1 MLLMIIPT
9 QAYAEPAAHQQSAC
23 PRESPRRCHFIFTI
37 TPVWA
42 RITENKMPRSDVEST
57 NLHMLNVIR
66 LSIEAD
72 RIGACARFALSA
84 PLAER
89 LRSLT
94 QEQLW
99 AFVVHIG
106 QTTLFP
112 PRQNLLALLDAP
124 RPLVGTLAAAQTP
137 RPDPP
142 REVVNPGAS
151 AD

>member
-1 MLLMIIPT
+1 
-9 QAYAEPAAHQQSAC
+9 
-23 PRESPRRCHFIFTI
+23 
-37 TPVWA
+37 
-42 RITENKMPRSDVEST
+42 MPRSDVEST
-57 NLHMLNVIR
+57 NLHMLSVIR

-72 RIGACARFALSA
+72 RVGACARFSVSA
-84 PLAER
+84 PLVER

-112 PRQNLLALLDAP
+112 PRQDLLALLNAP
-124 RPLVGTLAAAQTP
+124 LPLAATLAAAHTP
-137 RPDPP
+137 RPAPP
-142 REVVNPGAS
+142 PEVGSTATS